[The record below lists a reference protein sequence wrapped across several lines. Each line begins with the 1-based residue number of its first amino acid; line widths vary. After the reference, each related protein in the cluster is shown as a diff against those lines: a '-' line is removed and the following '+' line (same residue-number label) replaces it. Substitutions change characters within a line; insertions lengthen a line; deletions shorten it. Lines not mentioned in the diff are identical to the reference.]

1 MPIMLTV
8 NLSVRPE
15 MISLQTNV
23 SAMIATKQSN
33 QNGSAL
39 SVAIQRLSSG
49 MRINSARDDAA
60 GQAISNRF
68 TSQQNGLAQAQ
79 RNTGDGLSMVESAGS
94 ALDEINNRLQRIR
107 QLTVQ
112 GLNGTNSQEDTDSI
126 QAEINLNLK
135 EINRLNSTSSFNG
148 IKLLDGSAGRVGIQV
163 GANDK
168 QKIGVNLSTGF
179 SVNELGLEDFVISGI
194 SGNVTAVP
202 SLTGLALNMS
212 LNSSAIAV
220 SYASD
225 TNSPQ
230 LVQSAANG
238 QQYIQSIDNDGK
250 PSYYPASVEAKWYT
264 ASSTGTVSIAKGSTV
279 PLYNEVDTIAAHAI
293 TSVSYQDN
301 SGNALSNSPAPA
313 ITIDNGQ
320 YYIEQNDTYY
330 PATITFGAG
339 GAITAKMTPDPAL
352 DESDFATLPA
362 AVTTTPAITTSTTT
376 LSFTDGN
383 NNAVATNDARL
394 LRTNSGQYVMEVD
407 NGGGNYQYFN
417 ATVTATSDG
426 TTNSLDIKAVGT
438 TSINS
443 FSDVTRVSGTSYI
456 TLDPTNVDV
465 RYTDAEGVRSNDVLR
480 LDSDGNY
487 YMGVSNGQESKTAT
501 FVTEDSA
508 PGTMMVKTLKGVGD
522 VQIYYV
528 ANVSSVTD
536 TSTNQTTTTVAEVG
550 NEIRLKHPD
559 DPLATLDRAIARV
572 DSQRSELGATANRLS
587 SAQNLQSTA
596 TTQLATARSRIED
609 ADYAAEVSALTRAQ
623 IVQQASSSVL
633 AKANLE
639 PQQVLTLLQG

>member
-1 MPIMLTV
+1 
-8 NLSVRPE
+8 

-33 QNGSAL
+33 KNGSAL
-39 SVAIQRLSSG
+39 SVTIERLSSG

-79 RNTGDGLSMVESAGS
+79 RNTGDGLSLVDSAGS
-94 ALDEINNRLQRIR
+94 ALDEVNNRLQRIR

-112 GLNGTNSQEDTDSI
+112 GLSGTYSQEDTDSI

-163 GANDK
+163 GANDN
-168 QKIGVNLSTGF
+168 QKIGVNLATGF
-179 SVNELGLEDFVISGI
+179 SVDALGLEDFVISGI

-202 SLTGLALNMS
+202 SLKGLALNMS
-212 LNSSAIAV
+212 LSSSAITV
-220 SYASD
+220 SYPSD

-230 LVQSAANG
+230 LVQSTTSA
-238 QQYIQSIDNDGK
+238 QQYIQSTDNDGK
-250 PSYYPASVEAKWYT
+250 PSYYLASVNAQWDT
-264 ASSTGTVSIAKGSTV
+264 ASATGTVSIAKSTTV
-279 PLYNEVDTIAAHAI
+279 PLYREVDTVAARTI
-293 TSVSYQDN
+293 TAVNYQDS
-301 SGNALSNSPAPA
+301 SGAALSNTPAPA
-313 ITIDNGQ
+313 LTVDNGQ
-320 YYIEQNDTYY
+320 YYIEQDDVYY
-330 PATITFGAG
+330 PATLSFGST
-339 GAITAKMTPDPAL
+339 GAVTAKMTAAPSKVD
-352 DESDFATLPA
+352 SDFTTLPT
-362 AVTTTPAITTSTTT
+362 AVTATPTIATSSAT
-376 LSFTDGN
+376 LSFIDGN
-383 NNAVATNDARL
+383 NNAVATSDARL
-394 LRTNSGQYVMEVD
+394 LKTNTNQYVMEVD
-407 NGGGNYQYFN
+407 NGGGSYQYYN

-426 TTNSLDIKAVGT
+426 SQNSLEIKAT
-438 TSINS
+438 SATSINS
-443 FSDVTRVSGTSYI
+443 FNTVTSVSGTSTI

-465 RYTDAEGVRSNDVLR
+465 RYTDAAGVRSNDVLR

-487 YMGVSNGQESKTAT
+487 YMGVSNGKESKTAT
-501 FVTEDSA
+501 FATEDSA

-522 VQIYYV
+522 VQIYYI

-550 NEIRLKHPD
+550 DEIRLKHPD

-587 SAQNLQSTA
+587 SAQNLQSMS
-596 TTQLATARSRIED
+596 TTNLASARSRIED
-609 ADYAAEVSALTRAQ
+609 ADYATEVSALTRAQ

>member
-1 MPIMLTV
+1 
-8 NLSVRPE
+8 

-39 SVAIQRLSSG
+39 SVAIERLSSG

-60 GQAISNRF
+60 GQAIANRF
-68 TSQQNGLAQAQ
+68 TSQQSGLAQAQ
-79 RNTGDGLSMVESAGS
+79 RNTGDGLSMVDTASS
-94 ALDEINNRLQRIR
+94 ALDEVNNRLQRIR

-148 IKLLDGSAGRVGIQV
+148 LKLLDGSAGRVGIQV
-163 GANDK
+163 GANDN
-168 QKIGVNLSTGF
+168 QKIGVDLSTGF
-179 SVNELGLEDFVISGI
+179 SQSELGLDDFVISGI

-212 LNSSAIAV
+212 LSSPAITVNYSPA
-220 SYASD
+220 AD
-225 TNSPQ
+225 SPQ
-230 LVQSAANG
+230 LVQSSNSG
-238 QQYIQSIDNDGK
+238 QQFIQTTGSDGK
-250 PSYYPASVEAKWYT
+250 PTYYLASVSARWDT
-264 ASSTGTVSIAKGSTV
+264 ASAAGNVLISRSTSV
-279 PLYNEVDTIAAHAI
+279 PLYSPVETIASRSI
-293 TSVSYQDN
+293 TSINYQDN
-301 SGNALSNSPAPA
+301 TGTALSNTPAP
-313 ITIDNGQ
+313 TLTEDSGQ
-320 YYIEQNDTYY
+320 YYIEQDDNYY
-330 PATITFGAG
+330 PATLSYGSS
-339 GAITAKMTPDPAL
+339 GAITATMTTGPVKTDG
-352 DESDFATLPA
+352 DFATLPTA
-362 AVTTTPAITTSTTT
+362 VNSTPTVTTSSAT
-376 LSFTDGN
+376 LSFTDGL
-383 NNAVATNDARL
+383 NNAVANSDARL
-394 LRTNSGQYVMEVD
+394 LRTTGGQYVMEVD
-407 NGGGNYQYFN
+407 SGGGNYQYYN
-417 ATVTATSDG
+417 ATVTTTSDG
-426 TTNSLDIKAVGT
+426 NDVSLSVKATNN

-443 FSDVTRVSGTSYI
+443 FNDVTSVTGTSYI
-456 TLDPTNVDV
+456 TLDPANVDV
-465 RYTDAEGVRSNDVLR
+465 RYTDAQGVSSNDVLR

-487 YMGVSNGQESKTAT
+487 YMGVPDGRESKTAT

-508 PGTMMVKTLKGVGD
+508 PNALMLKTLRGVGD
-522 VQIYYV
+522 VQIYYM

-536 TSTNQTTTTVAEVG
+536 TSTNLTTTSVKEVG
-550 NEIRLKHPD
+550 DEIRLKHPD

-587 SAQNLQSTA
+587 SAQSLQSGA
-596 TTQLATARSRIED
+596 TTNLASARSRIED

-633 AKANLE
+633 AKANLQ

>member
-1 MPIMLTV
+1 
-8 NLSVRPE
+8 

-33 QNGSAL
+33 QNSSAL
-39 SVAIQRLSSG
+39 SVAIERLSSG

-94 ALDEINNRLQRIR
+94 ALDEVNNRLQRIR

-148 IKLLDGSAGRVGIQV
+148 LKLLDGSAGRVGIQV
-163 GANDK
+163 GANDN
-168 QKIGVNLSTGF
+168 QKIGVDLSTGF
-179 SVNELGLEDFVISGI
+179 SQSELGLDDFVISGI

-212 LNSSAIAV
+212 LSSPAITVNYAV
-220 SYASD
+220 SAAD
-225 TNSPQ
+225 TPQ
-230 LVQSAANG
+230 LVKSSGNN
-238 QQYIQSIDNDGK
+238 QQYIQTTDSEGK
-250 PSYYPASVEAKWYT
+250 PSFYLASVSARWDT
-264 ASSTGTVSIAKGSTV
+264 ASAAGNVLISKSTTV
-279 PLYNEVDTIAAHAI
+279 PLYSPVDKISARTIP
-293 TSVSYQDN
+293 SVNYQDN
-301 SGNALSNSPAPA
+301 AGTALSNAPAP
-313 ITIDNGQ
+313 TLTEDNGQ
-320 YYIEQNDTYY
+320 YYIEQNDIYY
-330 PATITFGAG
+330 PATISYGST
-339 GAITAKMTPDPAL
+339 GAITAKMTADPSKT
-352 DESDFATLPA
+352 DSEFSTLPA
-362 AVTTTPAITTSTTT
+362 AVNTTSDIDTSSAT
-376 LSFTDGN
+376 LNFTDSN
-383 NNAVATNDARL
+383 NNMVTNSDARL
-394 LRTNSGQYVMEVD
+394 LQITGGQYVMEVD
-407 NGGGNYQYFN
+407 SGGGNYQYFN

-426 TTNSLDIKAVGT
+426 TNASLSVKA
-438 TSINS
+438 TSASSMNS
-443 FSDVTRVSGTSYI
+443 FSDVTSVTGTSYI
-456 TLDPTNVDV
+456 TLNPANVDV
-465 RYTDAEGVRSNDVLR
+465 RYTDAAGVQTNDVLR

-487 YMGVSNGQESKTAT
+487 YMGVANGRESKTAT

-508 PGTMMVKTLKGVGD
+508 PSALMLKTLRGVGD
-522 VQIYYV
+522 VQIYYM

-536 TSTNQTTTTVAEVG
+536 TSTNLTTTTVKEVG
-550 NEIRLKHPD
+550 DEIRLKHPD

-587 SAQNLQSTA
+587 SAQNLQSS
-596 TTQLATARSRIED
+596 TTTNLASARSRIED

-623 IVQQASSSVL
+623 IVQQAGSSVL

>member
-1 MPIMLTV
+1 
-8 NLSVRPE
+8 

-33 QNGSAL
+33 QNSSAL
-39 SVAIQRLSSG
+39 SVAIERLSSG

-94 ALDEINNRLQRIR
+94 ALDEVNNRLQRIR

-148 IKLLDGSAGRVGIQV
+148 LKLLDGSAGRVGIQV
-163 GANDK
+163 GANDN
-168 QKIGVNLSTGF
+168 QKIGVDLSTGF
-179 SVNELGLEDFVISGI
+179 SQSELGLDDFVISGI

-212 LNSSAIAV
+212 LSSPAITVNYSPA
-220 SYASD
+220 AD
-225 TNSPQ
+225 SPQ
-230 LVQSAANG
+230 LVQSSSNG
-238 QQYIQSIDNDGK
+238 QQFIQTTGSDGK
-250 PSYYPASVEAKWYT
+250 PTYYLASVSARWDT
-264 ASSTGTVSIAKGSTV
+264 ASAAGNVLISRSTSV
-279 PLYNEVDTIAAHAI
+279 PLYSPVESIASRSM
-293 TSVSYQDN
+293 TSINYQDN
-301 SGNALSNSPAPA
+301 TGTALSNTPTPTLTEDS
-313 ITIDNGQ
+313 GQ
-320 YYIEQNDTYY
+320 YYIEQDDNYY
-330 PATITFGAG
+330 PATISYGSS
-339 GAITAKMTPDPAL
+339 GAITATMTTDSAKT
-352 DESDFATLPA
+352 DGDFATLPTA
-362 AVTTTPAITTSTTT
+362 VNTTPTVTTNSAT
-376 LSFTDGN
+376 LSFSDSL
-383 NNAVATNDARL
+383 NNAVANSDARL
-394 LRTNSGQYVMEVD
+394 LRTTGGQYVMEVD
-407 NGGGNYQYFN
+407 SGGGNYRYYN
-417 ATVTATSDG
+417 ATVTTTSDG
-426 TTNSLDIKAVGT
+426 NDVSLSVKAT
-438 TSINS
+438 SATSINS
-443 FSDVTRVSGTSYI
+443 FNDVTSVTGTSYI
-456 TLDPTNVDV
+456 TLDPANVDV
-465 RYTDAEGVRSNDVLR
+465 RYTDAQGVSSNDVLR

-487 YMGVSNGQESKTAT
+487 YMGVPDGRESKTAT

-508 PGTMMVKTLKGVGD
+508 PNALMLKTLRGVGD
-522 VQIYYV
+522 VQIYYM

-536 TSTNQTTTTVAEVG
+536 TSTNLTTTSVKEVG
-550 NEIRLKHPD
+550 DEIRLKHPD

-587 SAQNLQSTA
+587 SAQNLQSSA
-596 TTQLATARSRIED
+596 TTNLASARSRIED

-623 IVQQASSSVL
+623 IVQQAGSSVL

>member
-1 MPIMLTV
+1 
-8 NLSVRPE
+8 

-33 QNGSAL
+33 KNGSAL
-39 SVAIQRLSSG
+39 SVAIERLSSG

-79 RNTGDGLSMVESAGS
+79 RNTGDGLSLVDSAGS
-94 ALDEINNRLQRIR
+94 ALDEVNNRLQRIR

-135 EINRLNSTSSFNG
+135 EINRLNSTSNFNG

-163 GANDK
+163 GANDN

-179 SVNELGLEDFVISGI
+179 SVDALGLEDFVISGI

-202 SLTGLALNMS
+202 SLKGLALNMS
-212 LNSSAIAV
+212 LSSSAITV
-220 SYASD
+220 SYPSD

-230 LVQSAANG
+230 LVQSTNG
-238 QQYIQSIDNDGK
+238 QQFIQSTDNNGK
-250 PSYYPASVEAKWYT
+250 PSYYLASVNALWDT
-264 ASSTGTVSIAKGSTV
+264 ASATGTVSIAKSTTV
-279 PLYNEVDTIAAHAI
+279 PLYSEVETVAARTITA
-293 TSVSYQDN
+293 VNYQDN
-301 SGNALSNSPAPA
+301 SGIALSNTPAPTL
-313 ITIDNGQ
+313 TIDNEQ
-320 YYIEQNDTYY
+320 YYIKQDDIYY
-330 PATITFGAG
+330 PATLSFGST
-339 GAITAKMTPDPAL
+339 GAVTAKMTTDPSI
-352 DESDFATLPA
+352 DEDDFTTLPTAVTATPTIATSSATLSFIDGYNN
-362 AVTTTPAITTSTTT
+362 AITTS
-376 LSFTDGN
+376 
-383 NNAVATNDARL
+383 DARL
-394 LRTNSGQYVMEVD
+394 LKTNTGQYVMEVD
-407 NGGGNYQYFN
+407 NGGGNYKYYN

-426 TTNSLDIKAVGT
+426 SQNSLEIKAT
-438 TSINS
+438 SATSINS
-443 FSDVTRVSGTSYI
+443 FTTVNSVSGTSII
-456 TLDPTNVDV
+456 TLNPTNVDV
-465 RYTDAEGVRSNDVLR
+465 RYTDAAGVRSNDVLR

-487 YMGVSNGQESKTAT
+487 YMGVSNGKESKTAT

-508 PGTMMVKTLKGVGD
+508 PNTMMVKTLKGVGD

-550 NEIRLKHPD
+550 DEIRLKHPD

-572 DSQRSELGATANRLS
+572 DSQRGELGATANRLS
-587 SAQNLQSTA
+587 SAQNLQSTGA
-596 TTQLATARSRIED
+596 TNLATARSRIED
-609 ADYAAEVSALTRAQ
+609 ADYAAEVSALSRAQ
-623 IVQQASSSVL
+623 IVQQAGSSVL
-633 AKANLE
+633 AKANLD